1 MYQPTRMK
9 LVFKTVIIFLSVAN
23 LLMAQPSNYK
33 KHTVAKGETITQIA
47 QKYKVTPY
55 DIYRLN
61 PDAQNGIQENVTL
74 LIPTSAVNKELNG
87 NSKTHEVQPKETLF
101 GIAKQYNTSVEELE
115 RLNPEVKMEGLK
127 IGQTIQINGKKQEAK
142 QEVISNGQAV
152 YHEVQPKETMYGISK
167 QHNITVEELELL
179 NPEAKSGLTIG
190 QKLIIKKGKS
200 VETTT
205 STPAKKIEVPK
216 NGKYLTYEVKP
227 KETLFGLSKTFRL
240 SQDELI
246 ALNPELK
253 EGVKDGMTIKVP
265 ANVSLNTGNVREV
278 KDLSKSISVKD
289 KKEIVLL
296 LPFNISNIESDTT
309 LSTQARLKR
318 DGFLNMTL
326 DFYSGALMA
335 IDSAKRLG
343 LNFNVKIFD
352 SQETKSS
359 SNVLPIIR
367 NNNVDKA
374 HAVIGPFYPQYVE
387 KAAELLNPHNVP
399 VISPLRET
407 SKSYSNLYQSMPSGD
422 FVKNVMFD
430 YIRSKEGNMIALI
443 DRKKGSTKQFIEENH
458 KDIFIAPLGEKGGVI
473 GDSITPKLSKNKVNY
488 FILET
493 ASTGMI
499 FNALNQCNNAK
510 SAGYRTELVVLDIN
524 PTFETDE
531 VFPRILRQNIIFP
544 SLAKF
549 QDTSESLGFATSY
562 KKKNNVY
569 PNQYAIRGFDL
580 VFDTMLRLSQDED
593 FETTI
598 QNTASEG
605 IENKFDY
612 EKKLASGYSNKGVY
626 IMRYD
631 EDLIAKPVE

>member
-1 MYQPTRMK
+1 MK
-9 LVFKTVIIFLSVAN
+9 LILKTVIVFLSVTNFLA
-23 LLMAQPSNYK
+23 AQPSTYK
-33 KHTVAKGETITQIA
+33 KHTVAKGETVTQIA

-61 PDAQNGIQENVTL
+61 PDAQNGIQENAIL
-74 LIPTSAVNKELNG
+74 LIPGSVLHKEPVTSVT
-87 NSKTHEVQPKETLF
+87 THEVLPKETLF
-101 GIAKQYNTSVEELE
+101 GIAKRYNTTVEELE
-115 RLNPEVKMEGLK
+115 KLNPEVKKDGLK
-127 IGQTIQINGKKQEAK
+127 IGQTLQVSGKKEEVK
-142 QEVISNGQAV
+142 QNTSLNGQAV
-152 YHEVQPKETMYGISK
+152 IHEVQPKETLYSISK
-167 QHNITVEELELL
+167 QYNVTVEELELL
-179 NPEAKSGLTIG
+179 NPEAKSGLVIG
-190 QKLIIKKGKS
+190 QKLTVKKGKS
-200 VETTT
+200 TENPTVDQ
-205 STPAKKIEVPK
+205 AKKIEIPH

-227 KETLFGLSKTFRL
+227 KETLFGLAKMFRL

-246 ALNPELK
+246 AINPELRDGVR
-253 EGVKDGMTIKVP
+253 EGMLLKVP
-265 ANVSLNTGNVREV
+265 ANATVNTGVVREI
-278 KDLSKSISVKD
+278 KDLSKSIFMGE

-296 LPFNISNIESDTT
+296 IPFNVSNIESDTS

-326 DFYSGALMA
+326 DFYSGAMMA
-335 IDSAKRLG
+335 VDSAKRLG
-343 LNFNVKIFD
+343 LNFNVKVFD

-374 HAVIGPFYPQYVE
+374 DAVIGPFYPQYVE

-407 SKSYSNLYQSMPSGD
+407 SKTFSNLYQSMPSGD

-430 YIRSKEGNMIALI
+430 YIRSKEGNMIALV
-443 DRKKGSTKQFIEENH
+443 DKKKESSKQFIEENH
-458 KDIFIAPLGEKGGVI
+458 KDIFVVPLGEKGSVI
-473 GDSITPKLSKNKVNY
+473 GDSIMPKLSKSKVNY

-493 ASTGMI
+493 ATTGMV
-499 FNALNQCNNAK
+499 LSTLSQCNMANN
-510 SAGYRTELVVLDIN
+510 AGYKTELVVLDIN

-531 VFPRILRQNIIFP
+531 VFPKILKQQIIFP
-544 SLAKF
+544 SLTKF
-549 QDTSESLGFATSY
+549 QDTPESLSFATSY

-569 PNQYAIRGFDL
+569 PNQYAVRGFDV
-580 VFDTMLRLSQDED
+580 VFDTMLRLSQAED

-598 QNTASEG
+598 QTAATEG

-626 IMRYD
+626 IMRYE
-631 EDLIAKPVE
+631 EDLTVKPVQ